1 MIKLALVYGGA
12 SPEHSVS
19 CVSALGVFSAIDK
32 KKYEVI
38 PIGITPTG
46 RFVVHNI
53 DPNWKLADY
62 PKVSEASPEVIMP
75 IGGGELRLVNGE
87 SLGQIDIAF
96 PVLHGVNGEDGSIQG
111 LFQLCGIRYVGNGVL
126 ASALAMDKVYSKKIF
141 RQAGLSVA
149 EGMEIDKQSWRLD
162 SAKILA
168 RAETYLSPA
177 GFVKPARSGSSVG
190 VSKVDDKASL
200 PAAIENAFE
209 FDEKVLIEKQ
219 VVGREVECSVL
230 ERADGSLQV
239 SLAGE
244 IKLHG
249 SEFYD
254 YQAKYIDNSA
264 ELLVPTALSQ
274 EELKQM
280 HQAAVT
286 AFRAIG
292 CSGLARTD
300 FFLTEQGFVI
310 TEINTMP
317 GFTPIS
323 MYPSLL
329 AASGVSY
336 AELVETLIQS
346 GLAAHR

>member
-1 MIKLALVYGGA
+1 MIKLALIYGGA

-46 RFVVHNI
+46 RFVLHNI

-62 PKVSEASPEVIMP
+62 PKVSEASPELIMP